1 MAPAVPPTMVR
12 GVSLVAPLATLLALG
27 CGGSP
32 QELYDRGLA
41 SFKQGKLEPAVSD
54 LESFVGKSCGP
65 TGEHAHCRQAY
76 LTLGHAYEKREAPGK
91 AWAAYDSALTF
102 GPHSADEAIQTDRD
116 RMRDLLVAQQQKET
130 GRAPVI
136 IRFRDEV
143 TEEYTP
149 RSVIISLDFQP
160 VVTKDKDVAE
170 LHSPDYRRLYSA
182 SVSAGEH
189 VLVVEMAHDCAPGGG
204 AHCARSRV
212 HKAWPFSAAA
222 HTPSTI
228 EIRAYA
234 QSGEGDN
241 PSRPALEVGS
251 R

>member
-1 MAPAVPPTMVR
+1 VPPTVVR
-12 GVSLVAPLATLLALG
+12 GVAFVAPFATLLALG

-32 QELYDRGLA
+32 EELYDRGQA

-54 LESFVGKSCGP
+54 LESFVAKSCGP
-65 TGEHAHCRQAY
+65 TGAHDHCRQAY

-102 GPHSADEAIQTDRD
+102 GPHGADEPLESDRD
-116 RMRDLLVAQQQKET
+116 RMRDLLGAQQQKET
-130 GRAPVI
+130 ARAPII
-136 IRFRDEV
+136 IRYRDEV

-160 VVTKDKDVAE
+160 VVTKDKDVAD
-170 LHSPDYRRLYSA
+170 LHSADFRRLYSA

-189 VLVVEMAHDCAPGGG
+189 VLVIEMAHDCAPGGG

-234 QSGEGDN
+234 ESGEGDN
-241 PSRPALEVGS
+241 PSRPALELVT